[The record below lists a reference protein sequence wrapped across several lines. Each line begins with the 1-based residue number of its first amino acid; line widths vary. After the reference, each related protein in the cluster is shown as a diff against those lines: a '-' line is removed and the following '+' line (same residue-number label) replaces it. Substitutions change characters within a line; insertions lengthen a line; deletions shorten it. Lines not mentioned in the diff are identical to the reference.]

1 MMIDLYLTDSLR
13 GKKEKFIPLNDKKV
27 KMYVCGI
34 TPYDYSHIGHGRSY
48 VDFDVLFR
56 LLAFLGYDVTYV
68 RNFTDIDDKILNK
81 AISVYRD
88 ISKYRLI
95 ADEYISLFEKDMK
108 ALNCLKPT
116 YEPRVTD
123 NIDEIINFIKE
134 LINKGY
140 AYIVEHDVYFDTSRF
155 KEYGKLSKRKKE
167 DVQAGARVEISS
179 KKRQPEDFVLWKGNN
194 EHLFWKSEWG
204 YGRPGWHIECS
215 VLARKFL
222 GDTIDIHGGG
232 SDLIFPHHENEIAQ
246 SEALTGKPFVRYWV
260 HNAFVMVE
268 KEKMSKSL
276 GNYFTLHAI
285 FEKFDP
291 MVLRFYFLQH
301 HYRTPIDFNL
311 KSLDAAK
318 GGYERLTKIFGIDDL
333 DTAVNLK
340 IDDIDLSL
348 PPVREFLSCLADD
361 LNTPKSLAV
370 IFENQKEIQAHTKLR
385 FYLKF
390 LCEHLLGI
398 KLKSYVDIKITPQ
411 IQELIEK
418 REKARQEKNWE
429 LADSLREELKKLGYI
444 VQDKKL
450 EK

>member
-1 MMIDLYLTDSLR
+1 MIDLYLTDSLR

-370 IFENQKEIQAHTKLR
+370 IFEN
-385 FYLKF
+385 
-390 LCEHLLGI
+390 
-398 KLKSYVDIKITPQ
+398 
-411 IQELIEK
+411 
-418 REKARQEKNWE
+418 
-429 LADSLREELKKLGYI
+429 
-444 VQDKKL
+444 
-450 EK
+450 